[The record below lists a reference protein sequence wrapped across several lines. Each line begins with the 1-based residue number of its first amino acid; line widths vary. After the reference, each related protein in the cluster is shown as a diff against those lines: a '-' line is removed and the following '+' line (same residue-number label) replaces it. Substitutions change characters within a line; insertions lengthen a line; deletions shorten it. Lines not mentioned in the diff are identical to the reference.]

1 MNLID
6 AIQALSLREKE
17 ELYSHI
23 GQLIQEE
30 KFYKK
35 NERMRKIEE
44 IKMSVCAAMG
54 VFAYDPTNRERQN
67 VIVRVITANVLLE
80 MGYSENSVGKAMRK
94 NHSTIH
100 YYKVTMDTWN
110 EYPGVY
116 KEELKIWNQIKKDY
130 EIDKRTI

>member
-1 MNLID
+1 MNLIET
-6 AIQALSLREKE
+6 IQALSLQEKE

-23 GQLIQEE
+23 GQLILEE
-30 KFYKK
+30 KFYKE
-35 NERMRKIEE
+35 NERLRKTEE
-44 IKMSVCAAMG
+44 IKMAVCSAMG

-116 KEELKIWNQIKKDY
+116 KEELTIWNQIKQYY
-130 EIDKRTI
+130 ETDKRTI

>member
-30 KFYKK
+30 KFYK
-35 NERMRKIEE
+35 EDESVRKMEE
-44 IKMSVCAAMG
+44 IKMAVCSAMG

-94 NHSTIH
+94 NHSAIH

-110 EYPGVY
+110 KYPGYY
-116 KEELKIWNQIKKDY
+116 KEELTIWNQIKHEY
-130 EIDKRTI
+130 ETDKRTI

>member
-30 KFYKK
+30 KFYR
-35 NERMRKIEE
+35 EDESVRKMEE
-44 IKMSVCAAMG
+44 IKMAVCSAMG
-54 VFAYDPTNRERQN
+54 VFAYDTTNRKRQN

-130 EIDKRTI
+130 EIDKKTI

>member
-30 KFYKK
+30 KFYR
-35 NERMRKIEE
+35 EDESVRKMEE
-44 IKMSVCAAMG
+44 IKMAVCSAMG

-80 MGYSENSVGKAMRK
+80 MGYTENSVGKAMRK

>member
-23 GQLIQEE
+23 GQLIYEE
-30 KFYKK
+30 KFYK
-35 NERMRKIEE
+35 EDEGVRKMEE
-44 IKMSVCAAMG
+44 IKMAVCSAMG

-67 VIVRVITANVLLE
+67 VIVRIITANVLLE

-94 NHSTIH
+94 NHSAIH

-110 EYPGVY
+110 KYPGYY
-116 KEELKIWNQIKKDY
+116 KEELTIWNQIKQEY
-130 EIDKRTI
+130 ETD

>member
-30 KFYKK
+30 KFYK
-35 NERMRKIEE
+35 EDEGVRKMEE
-44 IKMSVCAAMG
+44 IKMAVCSAMG

-116 KEELKIWNQIKKDY
+116 KEELTIWNQIKQEY
-130 EIDKRTI
+130 EID

>member
-6 AIQALSLREKE
+6 TIKALSLQEKE

-30 KFYKK
+30 KFYK
-35 NERMRKIEE
+35 EDEGVRKMEE
-44 IKMSVCAAMG
+44 IKMAVCSAMG
-54 VFAYDPTNRERQN
+54 VFAYDSTNRERQN

-116 KEELKIWNQIKKDY
+116 KEELTIWNQIKQEY
-130 EIDKRTI
+130 ETD

>member
-6 AIQALSLREKE
+6 AIQALSLCEKE

-30 KFYKK
+30 KFYK
-35 NERMRKIEE
+35 EDEGVRKMEE
-44 IKMSVCAAMG
+44 IKMAVCSAMG
-54 VFAYDPTNRERQN
+54 VFAYDPMSRERQN

-94 NHSTIH
+94 NHSNIH

-110 EYPGVY
+110 KYPGYY
-116 KEELKIWNQIKKDY
+116 KEELTIWNQIKHEY
-130 EIDKRTI
+130 ETDKRTI

>member
-30 KFYKK
+30 KFYR
-35 NERMRKIEE
+35 EDESVRKMEE
-44 IKMSVCAAMG
+44 IKMAVCSAMG
-54 VFAYDPTNRERQN
+54 VFAYDTTNRKRHN

-80 MGYSENSVGKAMRK
+80 MGYTENSVGKAMRK

>member
-30 KFYKK
+30 RFYK
-35 NERMRKIEE
+35 EDEGVRKMEE
-44 IKMSVCAAMG
+44 IKIAVCSAMNLTT
-54 VFAYDPTNRERQN
+54 YDPRIRKRQN
-67 VIVRVITANVLLE
+67 VIVRVITANVLLR
-80 MGYSENSVGKAMRK
+80 MGYTENSIGKAMRK
-94 NHSTIH
+94 NHSAIH

-116 KEELKIWNQIKKDY
+116 KEELTIWNQIKQEY

>member
-1 MNLID
+1 MNLIET
-6 AIQALSLREKE
+6 IQALSLRDKE

-23 GQLIQEE
+23 GQLILEE
-30 KFYKK
+30 KFYKE
-35 NERMRKIEE
+35 NERLRKTEE
-44 IKMSVCAAMG
+44 IKMAVCSAMG

-94 NHSTIH
+94 NHSNIH

>member
-30 KFYKK
+30 KFYK
-35 NERMRKIEE
+35 EDEGVRKMEE
-44 IKMSVCAAMG
+44 IKMAVCSAMG
-54 VFAYDPTNRERQN
+54 VFAYDPTNRKRQN
-67 VIVRVITANVLLE
+67 VIVRIITANVLLE
-80 MGYSENSVGKAMRK
+80 MGYTENSVGKAMRK

-100 YYKVTMDTWN
+100 YYKVIMDTWN

-116 KEELKIWNQIKKDY
+116 KEELTIWNQIKQDY
-130 EIDKRTI
+130 ETD

>member
-30 KFYKK
+30 KFYK
-35 NERMRKIEE
+35 EDEEVRKMEE
-44 IKMSVCAAMG
+44 IKMAVCSAMG

-80 MGYSENSVGKAMRK
+80 MGYTENSVGKAMGK

-116 KEELKIWNQIKKDY
+116 KEELTIWNQIKHEY

>member
-6 AIQALSLREKE
+6 EIQALSLREKE

-30 KFYKK
+30 KFYK
-35 NERMRKIEE
+35 EDESVRKMEE
-44 IKMSVCAAMG
+44 IKMAVCSAMD

-116 KEELKIWNQIKKDY
+116 KEELTIWNQIKHKY
-130 EIDKRTI
+130 ETDKRTI

>member
-30 KFYKK
+30 RFYK
-35 NERMRKIEE
+35 EDEGVRKMEE
-44 IKMSVCAAMG
+44 IKMAVCSAMG
-54 VFAYDPTNRERQN
+54 VFAYDSTNRKRQN

-80 MGYSENSVGKAMRK
+80 MGYTENSVGKAMRK

-110 EYPGVY
+110 KYPGVY
-116 KEELKIWNQIKKDY
+116 KEELIIWNQIKQEY